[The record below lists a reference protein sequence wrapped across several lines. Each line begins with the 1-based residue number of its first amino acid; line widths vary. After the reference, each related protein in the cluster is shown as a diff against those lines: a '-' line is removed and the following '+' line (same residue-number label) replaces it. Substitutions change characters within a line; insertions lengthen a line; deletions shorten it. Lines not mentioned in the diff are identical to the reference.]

1 MVECR
6 DVFQNSQRY
15 NYLQSQYVLKT
26 EAKPLLT
33 STYIHIPHIGR
44 TIEHRI
50 WSCGARTW
58 SEFAEHQDEIPISAA
73 KKTTILAGI
82 DESTQH
88 LIAHDAE
95 FFAKSLPKSEH
106 WRAYRDFKDKIAFV
120 DIETTGLSQHYSHM
134 TVVGIYDGKKAKAY
148 VRGIDLDDI
157 VCEFAKYDF
166 LVTYN
171 GARFDLPFIKHE
183 YPEIEFN
190 QLHTDL
196 MYPLRRIGY
205 MGGLKVIEQA
215 LGITRSK
222 DTTGITGFDAAR
234 LWHEYEH
241 GSDDALSL
249 LLRYNQE
256 DIVNLETIIELV
268 HPTFVEDAFSVA
280 RKV

>member
-1 MVECR
+1 M
-6 DVFQNSQRY
+6 
-15 NYLQSQYVLKT
+15 
-26 EAKPLLT
+26 LT
-33 STYIHIPHIGR
+33 STYVHIPRIGR

-82 DESTQH
+82 DESMQH
-88 LIAHDAE
+88 LSAHDAE

-120 DIETTGLSQHYSHM
+120 DIETTGLSPRHSRM
-134 TVVGIYDGKKAKAY
+134 TVVGIYDGKKTKAY

-157 VCEFAKYDF
+157 VCEIVKYDF

-183 YPEIEFN
+183 YPELEFN
-190 QLHTDL
+190 QLHMDL

-205 MGGLKVIEQA
+205 TGGLKAIEQV
-215 LGITRSK
+215 LGITRSE
-222 DTTGITGFDAAR
+222 DTTGMTGFDAVR

-241 GSDDALSL
+241 GNDDALSL
-249 LLRYNQE
+249 LLKYNQE

-268 HPTFVEDAFSVA
+268 HPMFVEDAFSAVGN
-280 RKV
+280 V

>member
-1 MVECR
+1 M
-6 DVFQNSQRY
+6 
-15 NYLQSQYVLKT
+15 
-26 EAKPLLT
+26 LT

-157 VCEFAKYDF
+157 VCELAKYDF

-196 MYPLRRIGY
+196 MYLLRRIGY
-205 MGGLKVIEQA
+205 TGGLKVIEQA

>member
-1 MVECR
+1 M
-6 DVFQNSQRY
+6 
-15 NYLQSQYVLKT
+15 
-26 EAKPLLT
+26 LT
-33 STYIHIPHIGR
+33 STYIHIPHVGR

-190 QLHTDL
+190 QLHMDL

-205 MGGLKVIEQA
+205 TGGLKAIEQA
-215 LGITRSK
+215 LGITRSE

-241 GSDDALSL
+241 GSDEALSL
-249 LLRYNQE
+249 LLKYNQE

-268 HPTFVEDAFSVA
+268 HPTFVEDAFSA
-280 RKV
+280 AGKV